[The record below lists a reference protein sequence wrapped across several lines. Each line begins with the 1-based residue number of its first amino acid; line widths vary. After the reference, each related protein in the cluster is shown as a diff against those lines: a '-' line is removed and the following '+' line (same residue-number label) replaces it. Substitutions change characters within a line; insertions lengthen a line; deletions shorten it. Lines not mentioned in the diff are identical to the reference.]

1 MNIDNAREARET
13 GEAREA
19 LKQKLLEQQ
28 AILQTAT
35 DDAESIRRPH
45 CRDAGEIAEER
56 ERAVIIDNTLQQ
68 AQQSIRLIE
77 IALSKIAEN
86 EYGFCDHCGDDIS
99 PQRLNIAPEAALCLN
114 CQKKSDT

>member
-1 MNIDNAREARET
+1 MSIDNAKEAREI
-13 GEAREA
+13 GEVRET

-45 CRDAGEIAEER
+45 CRDAGEIAEVR

-68 AQQSIRLIE
+68 AQQNIRLIE

-86 EYGFCDHCGDDIS
+86 EYGLCDRCGDNIS
-99 PQRLNIAPEAALCLN
+99 SQRLNIAPEAELCLN
-114 CQKKSDT
+114 CQEKADT

>member
-1 MNIDNAREARET
+1 MNFDNAKET
-13 GEAREA
+13 REA

-28 AILQTAT
+28 SILQTAT
-35 DDAESIRRPH
+35 GDAESIRRPH

-68 AQQSIRLIE
+68 AQQSISLIE

-86 EYGFCDHCGDDIS
+86 EYGFCDRCGDDIS

-114 CQKKSDT
+114 CLINIDI